1 MAIFVT
7 KNSGK
12 WRETRDALQGNILAL
27 RPDLQTELERLIVP
41 REGPLSGELS
51 ASDMS
56 WNIVSMS
63 SGIHRYLGMA
73 RFALK
78 WLGPTGDTVVV
89 EIKRNERNITVE
101 CSCYKVQ
108 WHWLPPAIRDAA
120 KDHIIADTAEDI
132 VPRHRVRLDSESD
145 IESVATGIRESFLQ
159 RHKLSA
165 KSTTAGD
172 EAGQKTTARD
182 EAGRLIESGRVFTL
196 KVDKQDLAK
205 TEAVVKA
212 QWLLACMASFSGAA
226 EAWDQLVTKRP
237 PYRGKRPLVYL
248 ARTSRRL
255 LQAPEADH
263 EDESEA
269 RAEYGPRGDKTTLK
283 ARALGKEATPH
294 EVI

>member
-1 MAIFVT
+1 
-7 KNSGK
+7 
-12 WRETRDALQGNILAL
+12 
-27 RPDLQTELERLIVP
+27 
-41 REGPLSGELS
+41 
-51 ASDMS
+51 MS
-56 WNIVSMS
+56 PS
-63 SGIHRYLGMA
+63 IHRYLGMA

-78 WLGPTGDTVVV
+78 WLGPTGDMVLV
-89 EIKRNERNITVE
+89 EINRNNRKIAVE
-101 CSCYKVQ
+101 CACYKVQ
-108 WHWLPPAIRDAA
+108 WHWLPPAIRDAV

-145 IESVATGIRESFLQ
+145 IESVTTGIRESFLQ

-165 KSTTAGD
+165 KS
-172 EAGQKTTARD
+172 TTARD

-248 ARTSRRL
+248 ARTSQRL